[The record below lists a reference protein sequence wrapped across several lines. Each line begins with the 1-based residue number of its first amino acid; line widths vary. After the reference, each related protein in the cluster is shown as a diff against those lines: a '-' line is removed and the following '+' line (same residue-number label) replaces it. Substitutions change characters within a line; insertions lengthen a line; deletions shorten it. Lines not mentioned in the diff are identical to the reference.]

1 MDLKPLQPE
10 KQKSPNDITDDGI
23 SMVVK
28 LLQHEKHFFPN
39 LLTDEGIVTEVKP

>member
-28 LLQHEKHFFPN
+28 LLQKIVFT
-39 LLTDEGIVTEVKP
+39 TDYYSIFYR